1 MRGVGWIGEKGRGIK
16 EMKSSVDSER
26 GTTTSKPEGR
36 ESSPSFGDD
45 ESDSMGT

>member
-26 GTTTSKPEGR
+26 GTTSKPEGR
-36 ESSPSFGDD
+36 ESSLGFRDD